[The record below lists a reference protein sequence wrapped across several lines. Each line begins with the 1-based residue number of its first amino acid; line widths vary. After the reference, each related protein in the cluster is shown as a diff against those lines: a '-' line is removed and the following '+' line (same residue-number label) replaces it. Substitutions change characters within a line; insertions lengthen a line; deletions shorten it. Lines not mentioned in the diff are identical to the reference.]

1 MIEGLYKIF
10 DHWHKEGTVWL
21 ISDTHFNDKELAV
34 GTKCITRLNTEEYI
48 KIINSKVGRK
58 DTLIHLGD
66 VGDLEAMKKI
76 RGYKVLIMGNHD
88 AGRSNYERKVYA
100 ALYGAK
106 EHGREEVIAEMQAK
120 YPGFHIK
127 VSGPTLYPEE
137 PVRVYY
143 EATADNQLFDEV
155 YEGPL
160 MIAEKLIL
168 SHEPAEV
175 PWAANIH
182 GHVHDPKAQLGMN
195 CYNICPDSYNDFEPV
210 NFNQVMKRSGFLSR
224 VKSLHRDTI
233 DNATKRKKKQ
243 K

>member
-10 DHWHKEGTVWL
+10 KHWSEKGTVWL
-21 ISDTHFNDKELAV
+21 ISDTHFEDKELAV
-34 GTKCITRLNTEEYI
+34 GTKCATRFNTEEYI

-88 AGRSNYERKVYA
+88 TGRTNYERQIVTQMFSKE
-100 ALYGAK
+100 LYTK
-106 EHGREEVIAEMQAK
+106 EQVLDLMKTMYPKCQYSIEERKQL
-120 YPGFHIK
+120 
-127 VSGPTLYPEE
+127 GPFF
-137 PVRVYY
+137 

-182 GHVHDPKAQLGMN
+182 GHVHDPKVQLGMN
-195 CYNICPDSYNDFEPV
+195 CYNICPDYYNDFEPV
-210 NFNQVMKRSGFLSR
+210 NFNQIMKRSGFLSR

-233 DNATKRKKKQ
+233 DNATKRNRRRK
-243 K
+243 